1 MKSFKTI
8 DEQIELLKSRNLIIA
23 DEEYAKNYLLS
34 NNYYSIINGY
44 GKYFPRNGENYVNG
58 TTFEELECLH
68 RFDRDLKQ
76 VLFEA
81 IVGVET
87 HLKSIFAYH
96 FAEKYR
102 NKVYAYL
109 NIECY
114 DRNQTLSVISTIARL
129 SQVIKKQQEFPHTS
143 ISHYVNRHNDV
154 PIWVL
159 MNYLDFGGLR
169 CMMNSSNSSLKNSVA
184 KELKNF
190 AKQNLS
196 NVGIFPPEVM
206 MSFIENIN
214 EVRNVCAHNNRLL
227 AFQCKHDSKYWDVL
241 HKSYGIQTTDQRRDV
256 FSVFISTQCFLSRM
270 EYSTLHNATLKL
282 MKNHLRKIKSIS
294 VSDILVTLGFPSD
307 WETNPKIDYHSYQSL

>member
-1 MKSFKTI
+1 MKSFRTI
-8 DEQIELLKSRNLIIA
+8 DEQIELLKSRNLIIT
-23 DEEYAKNYLLS
+23 DEKYAKNYLLS

-44 GKYFPRNGENYVNG
+44 GKYFPRNGEKYVNG

-76 VLFEA
+76 VLFRA
-81 IVGVET
+81 IVSVET

-102 NKVYAYL
+102 GKVYAYL

-114 DRNQTLSVISTIARL
+114 DRSQTLSVISTIARL
-129 SQVIKKQQEFPHTS
+129 SQIIKKQQEVPNTS
-143 ISHYVNRHNDV
+143 ISHYVNQHNDV

-169 CMMNSSNSSLKNSVA
+169 CMMNSSSSSLKNSVA
-184 KELKNF
+184 KDLQNF

-206 MSFIENIN
+206 MSFVENIH

-227 AFQCKHDSKYWDVL
+227 DFQCKRDSKYWNDL
-241 HKSYGIQTTDQRRDV
+241 HKNYGIQPTNQRRDV
-256 FSVFISTQCFLSRM
+256 FNVFISTQCFLSRM
-270 EYSTLHNATLKL
+270 EYSTLHNSILKL
-282 MKNHLRKIKSIS
+282 MKDHLKKIKSIPIGN
-294 VSDILVTLGFPSD
+294 ILVTLGFPGNWDTTS
-307 WETNPKIDYHSYQSL
+307 KIDHHSYQSL